1 MHSHSKAN
9 PYSESFRVDVVQCLS
24 SVPVLC
30 HLLGQKGDTARL
42 YTQAG
47 INFQNAE
54 KKIVGWLS
62 DCSFYKPIGVTD
74 PAESAPFSLDRQVWQ
89 IMCFCI
95 LHCNVADSEAIVWLK
110 SLPDSE
116 TILALSLMRGIH
128 DHGSTVGQYVTDLT
142 GCH

>member
-1 MHSHSKAN
+1 MHHPTDIFACNVDDVLCIHSHSKAN

-62 DCSFYKPIGVTD
+62 DCKT
-74 PAESAPFSLDRQVWQ
+74 L
-89 IMCFCI
+89 
-95 LHCNVADSEAIVWLK
+95 
-110 SLPDSE
+110 
-116 TILALSLMRGIH
+116 
-128 DHGSTVGQYVTDLT
+128 
-142 GCH
+142 